1 MKKFDSEKHSVD
13 AAPVEAKA
21 SRAINKA
28 INKYSY
34 SKEDLVQAVEN
45 KEVSLKDIKDN
56 ELPENMQRM
65 SLKAREGYI
74 QSIMDT
80 RKEIREEII
89 KVSKEREEYILEQKR
104 KGTAG
109 KSEFDSAVSEVLK
122 KQIK

>member
-1 MKKFDSEKHSVD
+1 M
-13 AAPVEAKA
+13 
-21 SRAINKA
+21 
-28 INKYSY
+28 
-34 SKEDLVQAVEN
+34 
-45 KEVSLKDIKDN
+45 KDIKDN
-56 ELPENMQRM
+56 ELPENMQKM

-74 QSIMDT
+74 QSIIDT

-89 KVSKEREEYILEQKR
+89 KVSREREQYILEQEK

>member
-1 MKKFDSEKHSVD
+1 
-13 AAPVEAKA
+13 
-21 SRAINKA
+21 
-28 INKYSY
+28 
-34 SKEDLVQAVEN
+34 
-45 KEVSLKDIKDN
+45 
-56 ELPENMQRM
+56 MQRM